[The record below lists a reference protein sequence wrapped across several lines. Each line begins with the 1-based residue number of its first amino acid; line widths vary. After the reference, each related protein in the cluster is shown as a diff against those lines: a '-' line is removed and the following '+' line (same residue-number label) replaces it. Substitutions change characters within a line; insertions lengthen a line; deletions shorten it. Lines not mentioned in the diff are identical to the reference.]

1 MHQEDRRLP
10 FTPTMADYLYRFAFD
25 CIEREYPNKPAHV
38 LGADRDLLP
47 PRELHPCFYGCFD
60 WHSAVHGH
68 WTLVTLLRRFPGLEQ
83 RDAILEKL
91 RRTLTRENV
100 RAEVAYFEGE
110 HNAAFERPYGWAWL
124 LALAGSLRGWEHP
137 AAAELSG
144 NLLPLETL
152 IANRFVDFLDVL
164 GAPVRAGTHA
174 NTAFALS
181 LAYDHAREN
190 HPALARAV
198 EAKARAFYLDD
209 RGCPLTWEPG
219 GFDFLS
225 PCLQEAALMR
235 RVLPEGEFV
244 VWFEEFLPGFADAPG
259 RFLEPV
265 EVTDRSDG
273 HLAHLDGLN
282 FSRAWCLFELAH
294 ALGNERMRELGVRH
308 FVHSYA
314 KLNADEY
321 AGSHWL
327 ATFATY
333 ALTRS

>member
-1 MHQEDRRLP
+1 MHQENRRLP
-10 FTPTMADYLYRFAFD
+10 FTPAMADHLYRFAFD

-47 PRELHPCFYGCFD
+47 PRKLHPCFYGCFD

-68 WTLVTLLRRFPGLEQ
+68 WTLVTLLRRFPRLAQ
-83 RDAILEKL
+83 RDAILDRL
-91 RRTLTRENV
+91 HRTLTRENV
-100 RAEVAYFEGE
+100 QAEVAYFEGE
-110 HNAAFERPYGWAWL
+110 HNASFERPYGWAWL
-124 LALAGSLRGWEHP
+124 LKLAEALRGWDHP
-137 AAAELSG
+137 AAAELHR

-164 GAPVRAGTHA
+164 SAPIRSGTHP
-174 NTAFALS
+174 NTAFAMS
-181 LAYDHAREN
+181 LAYDYAREH

-198 EAKARAFYLDD
+198 EAKARSFYLGD

-225 PCLQEAALMR
+225 ACLQEAVLMR
-235 RVLPEGEFV
+235 KVLPEAEFG
-244 VWFEEFLPGFADAPG
+244 VWFDGFLPGFGDAPG
-259 RFLEPV
+259 RFMEPV
-265 EVTDRSDG
+265 EVPDRSDG

-282 FSRAWCLFELAH
+282 FSRSWCLFELGN
-294 ALGNERMRELGVRH
+294 ALGNEQMLELGVRH
-308 FVHSYA
+308 FEHSYG
-314 KLNADEY
+314 KLNSEEY

-333 ALTRS
+333 ALTRA